1 MPNDLQQHHIRDCP
15 EKGSKPRPPPPEYT
29 CHRCNQSGHWIQDC
43 PELPAGG
50 AGGKKEIKMLTMDEC
65 WFCLANTNCE

>member
-1 MPNDLQQHHIRDCP
+1 
-15 EKGSKPRPPPPEYT
+15 
-29 CHRCNQSGHWIQDC
+29 
-43 PELPAGG
+43 LPAGG